1 MREERGMKACIT
13 KLRSRRGASLILAA
27 VYFLICAF
35 VGGTVLAAAT
45 SGSAHLKDRKAE
57 EQAFQ
62 IQRSAAQVIRDQLT
76 VENGYLQAEISKSE
90 EIYTLTTEPES
101 SVDLQTLVRRGAA
114 ARYGEK
120 KGTEVS
126 TGYETEGDLV
136 LTMKTNDDVGSESV
150 KSDTVDVHYEVGEN
164 YDVTV
169 SVSVGGVSRMYVFMK
184 ASVAERGNVT
194 TVTWGAPVLRKA
206 GEAA

>member
-1 MREERGMKACIT
+1 MREERGMKAYIT

-35 VGGTVLAAAT
+35 VGGTVLGAAT

-76 VENGYLQAEISKSE
+76 VETGYLQAEISKSE
-90 EIYTLTTEPES
+90 EIYTLTPASES
-101 SVDLQTLVRRGAA
+101 PVDLQTLVRQGAA

-120 KGTEVS
+120 KEITAFNEY
-126 TGYETEGDLV
+126 TTEGELV
-136 LTMKTNDDVGSESV
+136 LAMTTNEDMESESA

-184 ASVAERGNVT
+184 ASVAERDDVT